1 MNRVF
6 ISGGGGFIGGN
17 LSRYFSGR
25 FKLFAPRSR
34 ELDLC
39 NVHAVREYFESKRVD
54 AAIHCAVTGG
64 PGGGGAPPAPD
75 ILDKNIAMFENVVLA
90 SRGKIPVITFGSGA
104 QYDKSRSLEKVRE
117 SELGKHSPRDLYGL
131 SKLKI
136 AEMVPDMP
144 NVLCL
149 NVFSCYGRGER
160 SSRVPTYSFI
170 RCLKGEDILLNSN
183 AVFDYLYVGDLC
195 AIVSAFMENFPSQRL
210 INATPTRSV
219 QLLEI
224 AHTARKIS
232 GARVGVSILSAKM
245 GNSYTGDNTRLLEQ
259 LPNFKFTPLS
269 EGMERLWRGLV
280 A

>member
-1 MNRVF
+1 MTTDEIKQVVKEVLVELG
-6 ISGGGGFIGGN
+6 ITA
-17 LSRYFSGR
+17 
-25 FKLFAPRSR
+25 APRDPYMMTAKQAAAYLGVKTSR
-34 ELDLC
+34 L
-39 NVHAVREYFESKRVD
+39 
-54 AAIHCAVTGG
+54 
-64 PGGGGAPPAPD
+64 
-75 ILDKNIAMFENVVLA
+75 
-90 SRGKIPVITFGSGA
+90 
-104 QYDKSRSLEKVRE
+104 
-117 SELGKHSPRDLYGL
+117 
-131 SKLKI
+131 
-136 AEMVPDMP
+136 
-144 NVLCL
+144 
-149 NVFSCYGRGER
+149 
-160 SSRVPTYSFI
+160 PTYSFI